1 MQRLCQFLA
10 LIAWSLWLGGL
21 VLLFVVV
28 QTLFATEPRDTF
40 IEVAPRIF
48 LAFERYQ
55 LLLAGLALLGTFGW
69 RLANPS
75 LGIGAL
81 FTLFAA
87 ATVGALA
94 STLLITPRLE
104 DLRLHDQLQSPQFAR
119 LHGISMCVY
128 VAQVI
133 LLAIAGFVATSQLRP
148 PSLQPPRQTA
158 IETAPASAPP
168 AEPLPPDSVMQ

>member
-1 MQRLCQFLA
+1 MSRLCQFLA
-10 LIAWSLWLGGL
+10 LTAWSLWLGGL
-21 VLLFVVV
+21 VLLFVIV
-28 QTLFATEPRDTF
+28 QTLFNAEPHDIF

-75 LGIGAL
+75 IGISAV

-87 ATVGALA
+87 ATIGALS
-94 STLLITPRLE
+94 STMFITPHLE
-104 DLRLHDQLQSPQFAR
+104 DLRLHDQLSSPQFAR
-119 LHGISMCVY
+119 LHGLSMLVY
-128 VAQVI
+128 SAQV
-133 LLAIAGFVATSQLRP
+133 LLLTVAGFVATGQMRP
-148 PSLQPPRQTA
+148 APRQRA

-168 AEPLPPDSVMQ
+168 AEPPPPDAGMQ